1 LYNNRSRDAENAN
14 LRGGAVASLADQYK
28 ANISQTEKATNIL
41 FGVVS
46 AKLSAGFKPTSC
58 LIQAASSYPESDG

>member
-1 LYNNRSRDAENAN
+1 
-14 LRGGAVASLADQYK
+14 VASLADQYK

-46 AKLSAGFKPTSC
+46 SKLSAGFKPTGC